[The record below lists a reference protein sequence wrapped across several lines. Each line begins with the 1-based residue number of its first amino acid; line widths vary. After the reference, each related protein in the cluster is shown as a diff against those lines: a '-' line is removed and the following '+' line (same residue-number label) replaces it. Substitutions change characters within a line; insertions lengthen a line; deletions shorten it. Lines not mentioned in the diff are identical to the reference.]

1 MLASFAVGRSYK
13 FSINLSGVSI
23 NDASLLSFIRD
34 ELSRNPTCPAMSSL
48 KSPKRLPCRIFLPP
62 AAFMSA
68 VRELGCS
75 FSLDDFGVGFSSF
88 NYVKQLPVDY
98 VKIDGSFVR
107 TLVDSPDDQVFVE
120 ALTEVARG
128 FGKKT
133 VAEFVEDERALNMLR
148 SFGVDYAQGYFIGK
162 PAAGCALNA
171 AGLRAGAAVSMI

>member
-1 MLASFAVGRSYK
+1 MW
-13 FSINLSGVSI
+13 
-23 NDASLLSFIRD
+23 
-34 ELSRNPTCPAMSSL
+34 SL
-48 KSPKRLPCRIFLPP
+48 KSPKRRRYRISP
-62 AAFMSA
+62 ARAFMNA
-68 VRELGCS
+68 VRELGCA

-107 TLVDSPDDQVFVE
+107 TLVDSPDDQVFVTG
-120 ALTEVARG
+120 AAEVARG

-162 PAAGCALNA
+162 PGPEIA
-171 AGLRAGAAVSMI
+171 